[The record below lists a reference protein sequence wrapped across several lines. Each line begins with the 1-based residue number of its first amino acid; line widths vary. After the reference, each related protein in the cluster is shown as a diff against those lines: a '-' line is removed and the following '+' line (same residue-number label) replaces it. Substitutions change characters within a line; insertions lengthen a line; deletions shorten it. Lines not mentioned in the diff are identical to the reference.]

1 MNGRL
6 HDIVKNKSKKID
18 KIIRRNYAG
27 SYLNNTKWYKLMD
40 GLTTEFDEIYI
51 KYKLVYD
58 DITEGYLFNHVD
70 FKPYF
75 IEPIKYKEV
84 EWIEIPLEYEYW
96 RNRNNL
102 KAGKTFFR
110 QNLKAIT
117 TKINEI
123 GEFKIEQFSDK
134 TKLYAYL

>member
-51 KYKLVYD
+51 MR
-58 DITEGYLFNHVD
+58 
-70 FKPYF
+70 
-75 IEPIKYKEV
+75 IK
-84 EWIEIPLEYEYW
+84 
-96 RNRNNL
+96 
-102 KAGKTFFR
+102 G
-110 QNLKAIT
+110 
-117 TKINEI
+117 
-123 GEFKIEQFSDK
+123 
-134 TKLYAYL
+134 